1 MANHVNTVIH
11 LNTNEQGKEKFKD
24 ILSRLKTLNTPFNWE
39 QPWEVE
45 EGVYNHNAELL
56 FDSDDMGTYDGNINN
71 MGSKWVTVDDVG
83 EDYMNL
89 TSAWSMPDGVV
100 EMIAKE
106 INEVDADSYITVE
119 YEDEMPNF
127 VGVALYKGGEVV
139 DQEMFDWDEIKDKL
153 NEIPELAEHWDE
165 EEEDWSDEGRDIM
178 FEYLWETTREMQDNA
193 LQYML
198 TSVE

>member
-1 MANHVNTVIH
+1 MANHVNTTVH
-11 LNTNEQGKEKFKD
+11 LHTTEEGKKRFEE
-24 ILSRLKTLNTPFNWE
+24 ILSRVSTLNDKD
-39 QPWEVE
+39 
-45 EGVYNHNAELL
+45 VYSHNAEEL
-56 FDSDDMGTYDGNINN
+56 FDSDDMGSYDGNINN
-71 MGSKWVTVDDVG
+71 MGAKWVTVDEFG
-83 EDYMNL
+83 EDYLHL
-89 TSAWSMPDGVV
+89 TSAWSVPDGIL

-178 FEYLWETTREMQDNA
+178 SEYLWETTREMQDNA

>member
-1 MANHVNTVIH
+1 MANHVNTTVH
-11 LNTNEQGKEKFKD
+11 LHTTEEGKKRFEE
-24 ILSRLKTLNTPFNWE
+24 ILSRVSTLNDKD
-39 QPWEVE
+39 
-45 EGVYNHNAELL
+45 VYSHNAEEL
-56 FDSDDMGTYDGNINN
+56 FDSDDMGSYDGNINN
-71 MGSKWVTVDDVG
+71 MGAKWVTVDEFG
-83 EDYMNL
+83 EDYLHL
-89 TSAWSMPDGVV
+89 TSAWSVPDGVV
-100 EMIAKE
+100 EMISKE
-106 INEVDADSYITVE
+106 INEVDDDSYVTVE

-153 NEIPELAEHWDE
+153 NEVPELAEHWDE

-178 FEYLWETTREMQDNA
+178 SEYLWETTREMQDNA

>member
-1 MANHVNTVIH
+1 MANHVNTTVH
-11 LNTNEQGKEKFKD
+11 LHTTEEGKKRFEE
-24 ILSRLKTLNTPFNWE
+24 ILSRVSTLNDKD
-39 QPWEVE
+39 
-45 EGVYNHNAELL
+45 VYSHNAEEL
-56 FDSDDMGTYDGNINN
+56 FDSDDIGSYDGNINN
-71 MGSKWVTVDDVG
+71 MGAKWVTIDDVG
-83 EDYMNL
+83 EDYISL

-139 DQEMFDWDEIKDKL
+139 DQEDFDWDEIKDKL

-178 FEYLWETTREMQDNA
+178 SEYLWETTREMQDNA